1 MDRWMV
7 IIGHRSS
14 KSTFGANDVHDIYE
28 KYFFRYLHMMMTWKM
43 MVWSRVCK
51 DLVIAA
57 FEQVGPTQEDYRP
70 GALQLLK
77 GGWWRASSSTTPS
90 SSSPL
95 SSSLLSS
102 SLLLPLRSCQE
113 GRQGALQL
121 LKGWWW
127 KTFSS
132 PSPSWSCLED
142 QRGALQPKKGGW
154 RRPFHHQYQR
164 HWPLIPNFKV
174 ICYNIIV
181 DCK

>member
-1 MDRWMV
+1 MGWMV

-14 KSTFGANDVHDIYE
+14 KSTFGANDVHDISE

-90 SSSPL
+90 SSSLL

-102 SLLLPLRSCQE
+102 SLFLSLRSCQE
-113 GRQGALQL
+113 GRQGALQRMMMEKL
-121 LKGWWW
+121 FVTINIMIITTMVIVIFIIIAMIIIEIFYLMVE
-127 KTFSS
+127 TFSLS
-132 PSPSWSCLED
+132 VSKTLT
-142 QRGALQPKKGGW
+142 L
-154 RRPFHHQYQR
+154 HT
-164 HWPLIPNFKV
+164 
-174 ICYNIIV
+174 
-181 DCK
+181 

>member
-1 MDRWMV
+1 MV

-14 KSTFGANDVHDIYE
+14 ESTFGANDVHDISE

-57 FEQVGPTQEDYRP
+57 FEQVGPTQQDYRP

-102 SLLLPLRSCQE
+102 SLLLPLISCQE
-113 GRQGALQL
+113 GRQGALQRMMMEKL
-121 LKGWWW
+121 FVTINIMIITTMVIVIFIIIAMIIIEIFYLKKEDGRDLFTISI
-127 KTFSS
+127 KDID
-132 PSPSWSCLED
+132 PSCIT
-142 QRGALQPKKGGW
+142 KK
-154 RRPFHHQYQR
+154 
-164 HWPLIPNFKV
+164 
-174 ICYNIIV
+174 
-181 DCK
+181 